1 MSFIRRGLLS
11 DYFEGVAVKR
21 LSVVETTPSQSNQHE
36 FNGSKQLR
44 QLFGDDDR
52 IGIQTRYVWLGAEQE
67 GIAADSTLSWYDA
80 RRNHPS
86 RTEYRLYYYEND
98 VTGLMSAGDTLF
110 IARRPNGAAMVIITP
125 IDSTIQNQLLWLF
138 GLEEQPELQFTV
150 REIPASQAA
159 EVDFAARYILDE
171 LGIELEEPEADR
183 LDIMI
188 EKFGLR
194 FPTTRE
200 FSALARS
207 SIGNEKMRALEA
219 PDDTL
224 LAWMEREEQLF
235 RRLERHIVSERL
247 KSGFTPAEGV
257 DVDGFLSFSLSVQNR
272 RKSRAGLALENHLEA
287 IFNAQGL
294 CYARGTETENRNKPD
309 FLFPSPAEYK
319 NPEFPASRLTM
330 LGSKSTLKDRWRQ
343 VLSEA
348 SRIDEKHLMTLEPGI
363 SENQTDEMRTKRLQ
377 LVLPRRLHD
386 TYRVSQREWLMSLDD
401 FLNLVKQR
409 QIDV

>member
-1 MSFIRRGLLS
+1 M
-11 DYFEGVAVKR
+11 
-21 LSVVETTPSQSNQHE
+21 
-36 FNGSKQLR
+36 
-44 QLFGDDDR
+44 LF
-52 IGIQTRYVWLGAEQE
+52 V
-67 GIAADSTLSWYDA
+67 
-80 RRNHPS
+80 
-86 RTEYRLYYYEND
+86 
-98 VTGLMSAGDTLF
+98 F
-110 IARRPNGAAMVIITP
+110 
-125 IDSTIQNQLLWLF
+125 
-138 GLEEQPELQFTV
+138 
-150 REIPASQAA
+150 
-159 EVDFAARYILDE
+159 
-171 LGIELEEPEADR
+171 
-183 LDIMI
+183 
-188 EKFGLR
+188 
-194 FPTTRE
+194 
-200 FSALARS
+200 
-207 SIGNEKMRALEA
+207 
-219 PDDTL
+219 
-224 LAWMEREEQLF
+224 
-235 RRLERHIVSERL
+235 ERL

-348 SRIDEKHLMTLEPGI
+348 ARIDEKHLMTLEPGI